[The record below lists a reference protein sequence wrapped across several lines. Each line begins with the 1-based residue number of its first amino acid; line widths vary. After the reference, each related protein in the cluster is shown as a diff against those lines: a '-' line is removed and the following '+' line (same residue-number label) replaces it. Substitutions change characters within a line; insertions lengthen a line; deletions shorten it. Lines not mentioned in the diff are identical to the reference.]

1 MMTRTL
7 LARCAPLAIA
17 ASVALPAI
25 PVAAQDAATADPVI
39 VLPEPAP
46 VAQPAPAPAPVIVLP
61 ETVAQPAPV
70 ARAQAEPVVAP
81 RQAAAPR
88 TSTRTAAPT
97 AVLAPVAASVADP
110 EPVSAPAAI
119 APAPVTPVARVA
131 QAPSADPLAAPAAAH
146 DGTGEMALAVLL
158 GSLGVAAVGGI
169 AFLASRRR
177 RRRPLEREAA
187 AYELTPAMEPTRMRV
202 SEPAAAPVLT
212 SPATASAMFAAPVVN
227 AAPAPRAIAHASG
240 DPVALPNS
248 VPETFEERDALL
260 RELVAA
266 EPDRANP
273 FTSPRARARRAK
285 LIIQSLARDFTSRK
299 PRFDL
304 SEYTNRWPA
313 LRGWQPA
320 TA

>member
-46 VAQPAPAPAPVIVLP
+46 VAQPAHVPAPVIVLP

-119 APAPVTPVARVA
+119 APAPVTPTAPVA

-158 GSLGVAAVGGI
+158 GSLGLAAVGGI
-169 AFLASRRR
+169 AFLAS